1 MAETETNRNT
11 NSETETNG
19 WSTDRRRGSVH
30 HRRFALIGKGA
41 VVGLIGGMAAFTYN
55 QSELMVVS
63 MDPTLVLVPLALAG
77 VFAHLVAHDLH
88 ESIRVGLVGF
98 FVGTLALVLAW
109 VAPLW
114 ILPYTAGARDILL
127 PKLTGTAIVAA
138 IIVYGAVYL
147 GAYLSTLIVSAY
159 VSS

>member
-1 MAETETNRNT
+1 MTETETST
-11 NSETETNG
+11 KPETETNG
-19 WSTDRRRGSVH
+19 WSTDRRHGSVY
-30 HRRFALIGKGA
+30 RRRLALIGKG
-41 VVGLIGGMAAFTYN
+41 VLVGLIGGMAAFTY
-55 QSELMVVS
+55 SLSDLMAVS
-63 MDPTLVLVPLALAG
+63 IDPTLVLVPLALTG
-77 VFAHLVAHDLH
+77 MFAHLVAHDLH

-98 FVGTLALVLAW
+98 FVGCVSLVVSW

-114 ILPYTAGARDILL
+114 LLPYTSGARDILL

-147 GAYLSTLIVSAY
+147 GAYLSTLIVGAY

>member
-1 MAETETNRNT
+1 MAETETNGNA

-19 WSTDRRRGSVH
+19 WSTDRRHESISR
-30 HRRFALIGKGA
+30 RRFALVGKGA

-55 QSELMVVS
+55 LSDLMIVS

-88 ESIRVGLVGF
+88 ESIRVGLIGF
-98 FVGTLALVLAW
+98 FVGCVALILAW

-114 ILPYTAGARDILL
+114 LLPYTSGARDVLL

-147 GAYLSTLIVSAY
+147 GAYLSTLVVSAY
-159 VSS
+159 ASS